1 MTEAT
6 SLYDW
11 IAPTSMFTLMFGM
24 GLSLSLADF
33 RRVLLRPR
41 GTLLGTMLQLVV
53 MPLLGLALVFAF
65 SLDP

>member
-33 RRVLLRPR
+33 RGCSCGPAEPSWERC
-41 GTLLGTMLQLVV
+41 
-53 MPLLGLALVFAF
+53 F
-65 SLDP
+65 SLS